1 MRIRFIWYT
10 LFGLLIAQ
18 SASSETLM
26 QKDAETVLVNG
37 EVVASKWGTKNPDLH
52 ITRVIYKKRYYACR
66 TFTYDL
72 EIQIVC
78 DKVSD

>member
-37 EVVASKWGTKNPDLH
+37 EVVASKWGTK
-52 ITRVIYKKRYYACR
+52 TQ
-66 TFTYDL
+66 TYT
-72 EIQIVC
+72 
-78 DKVSD
+78 